1 MAPHSGVTGTAR
13 KPAAG
18 WLLVDPWRRIGTER
32 PMPKVKLTKT
42 AVDAAIP
49 QAKDYELRDTLVP
62 GFLLKVT
69 PSGRKIFMIQY
80 RTNSGNRR
88 KPAIGRFGEL
98 TVEQARRIAQD
109 WLADVRKGGDP
120 SAEKTTNRKGSTV
133 KHLCDQFIEDY
144 SKTRNKPYTVELNQ
158 LYINKHILPI
168 LGSMKVREVTRADVA
183 NLMKRMER
191 SPVAANR
198 MLACLRKMFNMAE
211 VWGHRLDG
219 SNPCRHVPKYPE
231 KGTTRLITHEELARL
246 FAYLDRADAEGLEHP
261 FLTLGIR
268 LQFEFAARMSEII
281 NLEWAWVDFTNRRVA
296 WPDSKTGGMSKPMS
310 AEAVRLLSTAPRLEG
325 SPYVCPSIFDPS
337 MPMSKNTYVS
347 GWRRILVRAG
357 VSHVGTHG
365 IRHRAA
371 TDIANSG
378 IPVKVGMALTAHK
391 TVTMF
396 MRYVHGEDDPIRA
409 AADVVAL
416 RRKSVIAAVPII
428 ETTLGPEQTV
438 IGEALLVQCQPQI
451 RPRGLNDGKYTSRT
465 KLGNYRP
472 FRLRKG
478 ANRSVRSGTIPRT
491 NEGQR
496 GCD

>member
-1 MAPHSGVTGTAR
+1 
-13 KPAAG
+13 
-18 WLLVDPWRRIGTER
+18 
-32 PMPKVKLTKT
+32 MPKVKLTKT
-42 AVDAAIP
+42 AVDTAGPRAR
-49 QAKDYELRDTLVP
+49 DYELRDTLVP

-69 PSGRKIFMIQY
+69 PTGRKIFMIQY
-80 RTNSGNRR
+80 RTNSGDRR

-98 TVEQARRIAQD
+98 TVEQARGIAQD
-109 WLADVRKGGDP
+109 WLADVRRGRDP
-120 SAEKTTNRKGSTV
+120 SAEKTTSRKAPTV
-133 KHLCDQFIEDY
+133 KHLCDRFIEDY
-144 SKTRNKPYTVELNQ
+144 SKTRNKPHTVELNQ

-168 LGSMKVREVTRADVA
+168 LGSMKVHEVTRADVA
-183 NLMKRMER
+183 TLMKRMER

-198 MLACLRKMFNMAE
+198 ALACLRKMFNMAE
-211 VWGHRLDG
+211 VWGHRPDG

-231 KGTTRLITHEELARL
+231 KGKTRLITDDELVRL

-281 NLEWAWVDFTNRRVA
+281 NLEWAWVDFTSRRVV
-296 WPDSKTGGMSKPMS
+296 WPDSKTGGMSKPMN
-310 AEAVRLLSTAPRLEG
+310 AEAIRLLSTAPRLEG
-325 SPYVCPSIFDPS
+325 SPYVCPSIFDPL
-337 MPMSKNTYVS
+337 MPMSTNTYVS

-396 MRYVHGEDDPIRA
+396 MRYVHSEDDPIRA

-416 RRKSVIAAVPII
+416 RRKSVIAAVPIV
-428 ETTLGPEQTV
+428 EATAAAGPRQAV
-438 IGEALLVQCQPQI
+438 VGEALMAQAQQ
-451 RPRGLNDGKYTSRT
+451 RRDGKYTSRT
-465 KLGNYRP
+465 KLRNYRP
-472 FRLRKG
+472 FRHHKG
-478 ANRSVRSGTIPRT
+478 ENRAAPPDTVRPTERRQT
-491 NEGQR
+491 